1 VAVAEAVD
9 VGVAVEVGLDDV
21 GDDDVAVAVGVDVV
35 AELLDVGVALPVLLE
50 GVLLGDGLDV
60 EVGVGVGDDE

>member
-1 VAVAEAVD
+1 VAEVVD

-35 AELLDVGVALPVLLE
+35 TELLDVGVALPVLLE
-50 GVLLGDGLDV
+50 GVLLDDGLDV

>member
-21 GDDDVAVAVGVDVV
+21 GDEVVAVVVGVDVV

-50 GVLLGDGLDV
+50 GVLLGE
-60 EVGVGVGDDE
+60 EVDVGVGDDE

>member
-9 VGVAVEVGLDDV
+9 VGVAAEVGLDDV
-21 GDDDVAVAVGVDVV
+21 GDEVVAVVVGVDVV